1 MGRIKYFVYSIS
13 KIFPYNHRKPFIV
26 ISSILGMLIFM
37 DFMINVSGS
46 IYLITFKKEIN
57 EFISLLLANQTFPI
71 FLVFIVLAIGYVSA
85 KYYKNIKT
93 AISVGY
99 LIILILSLLPIL
111 LR

>member
-1 MGRIKYFVYSIS
+1 
-13 KIFPYNHRKPFIV
+13 
-26 ISSILGMLIFM
+26 M

-71 FLVFIVLAIGYVSA
+71 FIIFIVLVIGYLST
-85 KYYKNIKT
+85 KYYKNIRT
-93 AISVGY
+93 AISAGY
-99 LIILILSLLPIL
+99 LIILILSLLPKL

>member
-85 KYYKNIKT
+85 K
-93 AISVGY
+93 
-99 LIILILSLLPIL
+99 
-111 LR
+111 